1 MLQVRYI
8 LHVQLYHVKN
18 YRASK
23 GELPYIGV
31 VHRLDQPVEGIM
43 VFAKNKEAAADLSR
57 QIKTKLA
64 DKYYYAMTDGVP
76 EKKKGTLEDEL
87 LQNGKTNTSEV
98 VERGTPQAKHASLS
112 YEVVEQDGKHAVL
125 RIKLDT
131 GRHHQIRVQLAHAG
145 MPIVGDKKYNFKEN
159 IAPSGGQL
167 ALCSFKIAFRH
178 PKTDK
183 KLEFEIMSM
192 IPFGMI
198 GYMKLTFGDFLKV
211 LYGNP
216 AGIIVMSICL
226 ALYFIRCKT

>member
-1 MLQVRYI
+1 MQPAIIYEDEDIIVCKKPAGVATQTRRIGQADMESL
-8 LHVQLYHVKN
+8 LKN

-145 MPIVGDKKYNFKEN
+145 LSLIH
-159 IAPSGGQL
+159 I
-167 ALCSFKIAFRH
+167 
-178 PKTDK
+178 
-183 KLEFEIMSM
+183 
-192 IPFGMI
+192 
-198 GYMKLTFGDFLKV
+198 
-211 LYGNP
+211 
-216 AGIIVMSICL
+216 
-226 ALYFIRCKT
+226 

>member
-1 MLQVRYI
+1 MQPAIIYEDEDIIVCKKPAGVATQTRRIGQADMESL
-8 LHVQLYHVKN
+8 LKN

-131 GRHHQIRVQLAHAG
+131 GCSLHMQGCRSLGIKSTTSKKTLHRRADSLHCALLRSRSGIRKR
-145 MPIVGDKKYNFKEN
+145 IEN
-159 IAPSGGQL
+159 WSL
-167 ALCSFKIAFRH
+167 
-178 PKTDK
+178 
-183 KLEFEIMSM
+183 
-192 IPFGMI
+192 
-198 GYMKLTFGDFLKV
+198 KLTSLLVYHKINPKV
-211 LYGNP
+211 
-216 AGIIVMSICL
+216 
-226 ALYFIRCKT
+226 

>member
-1 MLQVRYI
+1 MQPAIIYEDEDIIVCKKPAGVATQTRRIGQADMESL
-8 LHVQLYHVKN
+8 LKN

-31 VHRLDQPVEGIM
+31 VHRLDQPVEGVM

-112 YEVVEQDGKHAVL
+112 YEVVEQDGKHAVCVSDLIPDATIRSGCSLHMQGCRSLGIKSTTSKKTLHRRADSLHCALL
-125 RIKLDT
+125 RSRS
-131 GRHHQIRVQLAHAG
+131 GIRKR
-145 MPIVGDKKYNFKEN
+145 IEN
-159 IAPSGGQL
+159 WSL
-167 ALCSFKIAFRH
+167 
-178 PKTDK
+178 
-183 KLEFEIMSM
+183 
-192 IPFGMI
+192 
-198 GYMKLTFGDFLKV
+198 KLTSLLVYHKINPKV
-211 LYGNP
+211 
-216 AGIIVMSICL
+216 
-226 ALYFIRCKT
+226 

>member
-1 MLQVRYI
+1 MDKKEFALKQHEEWQGKLEIACRAK
-8 LHVQLYHVKN
+8 VKTPEDLAVA
-18 YRASK
+18 YT
-23 GELPYIGV
+23 PGV
-31 VHRLDQPVEGIM
+31 AEPCKVI
-43 VFAKNKEAAADLSR
+43 AKNKEAAADLSR

-178 PKTDK
+178 PKTHR
-183 KLEFEIMSM
+183 KLEFEIDK
-192 IPFGMI
+192 PFG
-198 GYMKLTFGDFLKV
+198 L
-211 LYGNP
+211 
-216 AGIIVMSICL
+216 S
-226 ALYFIRCKT
+226 

>member
-1 MLQVRYI
+1 MQPAIIYEDEDIIVCKKPAGVATQTRRIGQADMESL
-8 LHVQLYHVKN
+8 LKN

-112 YEVVEQDGKHAVL
+112 VSNLIPDATIRSGCSLHMQGCRSLGIKSTTSKKTLHRRADSLHCALL
-125 RIKLDT
+125 RSRS
-131 GRHHQIRVQLAHAG
+131 GIRKR
-145 MPIVGDKKYNFKEN
+145 IEN
-159 IAPSGGQL
+159 WSL
-167 ALCSFKIAFRH
+167 
-178 PKTDK
+178 
-183 KLEFEIMSM
+183 
-192 IPFGMI
+192 
-198 GYMKLTFGDFLKV
+198 KLTSLLVYHKINPKV
-211 LYGNP
+211 
-216 AGIIVMSICL
+216 
-226 ALYFIRCKT
+226 